1 MKTWR
6 RALKDALIA
15 GSVASL
21 TSTVVLA
28 LRGRSD
34 TGGALGPLNAPSHWL
49 WGDRAL
55 AQDDAS
61 LRYTATGLLIHH
73 ASSIFWAIVQERL
86 LHRKAQSENSV
97 AAVLRDAAIT
107 TALAALVDLRLVPK
121 RLTPGFERRL
131 SGPSLAGVYSLFAI
145 GLAIGSS
152 LAARHQTQ

>member
-1 MKTWR
+1 MKTWS

-15 GSVASL
+15 GSIASL

-55 AQDDAS
+55 EEDGAS

-73 ASSIFWAIVQERL
+73 ASSIFWAMVQEQL
-86 LHRKAQSENSV
+86 LHRKAQSENTV

-131 SGPSLAGVYSLFAI
+131 SGPSLAVVYSLFAV

-152 LAARHQTQ
+152 LAARHQSQ